1 VKTIKNKIAALL
13 ILLFIISCNVYSQS
27 IEPSQVPLKYDGI
40 HSTLFH
46 STNSVFPVDNR
57 TYIGF
62 HWQQNSEISK
72 ALFANQNNV
81 KAVWMNYPYPNNTT
95 PDPFMIQDSCL
106 LVVEGIDT
114 ARDQQSEAVYT
125 HAGSGTGVLNARSM
139 MFKPNMKIH
148 PDDTQDDIIAK
159 RPNDPS
165 NPIFGFGYVNGVIP
179 STLDNYCFLLLPDI
193 TYKDQ
198 KVFENPWGSEY
209 LRKWDKNIC
218 KK

>member
-1 VKTIKNKIAALL
+1 MKRTMFILVLL
-13 ILLFIISCNVYSQS
+13 LVNISNLLYSQYIEPQQRKLKYNGFDS
-27 IEPSQVPLKYDGI
+27 IE
-40 HSTLFH
+40 FH
-46 STNSVFPVDNR
+46 SNLPPFLAPSK

-81 KAVWMNYPYPNNTT
+81 KAVWMNYPYPNNNT

-106 LVVEGIDT
+106 LVIEGIDT

-148 PDDTQDDIIAK
+148 PDDTQDSIIAK

-165 NPIFGFGYVNGVIP
+165 NPIFGFGTVNGLVT
-179 STLDNYCFLLLPDI
+179 SSGSNYSYLLLTNS
-193 TYKDQ
+193 TYIGDT
-198 KVFENPWGSEY
+198 VFENPWGSEY